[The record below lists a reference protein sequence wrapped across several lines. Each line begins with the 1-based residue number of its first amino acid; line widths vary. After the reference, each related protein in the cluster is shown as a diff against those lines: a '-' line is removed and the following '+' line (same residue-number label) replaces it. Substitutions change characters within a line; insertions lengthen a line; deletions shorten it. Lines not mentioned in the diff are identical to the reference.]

1 MVLGLQVV
9 RSIALGGVIPL
20 FVVGLMYSE
29 QKPLTDPNQLVRQTV
44 QNELRSTNNGH
55 RFMFKDT
62 SYSKKGLVTKEVI
75 QTPQGPLSRTIA
87 IDGHPLTSDQRA
99 KEDARLQK
107 FANDLEARSKK
118 RQSDKEESQRED
130 SMVQTLPDAFVYTYA
145 GTERGPNGSE
155 LVHLQF
161 KPNPSFDPPNHE
173 TQVYLGMR
181 GDLFI
186 DAKAMRIV
194 KIDGT
199 LFKDVNF
206 GWGILGKLYTG
217 GRFIIE
223 QQDIGYG
230 VWDEVGETLKFTG
243 KILLVKP
250 LDIDS
255 RETMTDFQPVPAQV
269 TTAEALKLLHKA
281 DEVIA
286 ENGGGVATANPK

>member
-1 MVLGLQVV
+1 MALGFQVV
-9 RSIALGGVIPL
+9 RSIALGGGMTL
-20 FVVGLMYSE
+20 FAISIMYSE
-29 QKPLTDPNQLVRQTV
+29 EKPPIDPNQLVGQTV

-55 RFMFKDT
+55 HFMYKDT
-62 SYSKKGLVTKEVI
+62 TYSKKGSVTKEVI
-75 QTPQGPLSRTIA
+75 QTPLGPLSRTIA
-87 IDGHPLTSDQRA
+87 LNGRPLTSDQRA

-107 FANDLEARSKK
+107 FANDAEARRKK

-145 GTERGPNGSE
+145 GTHRGPNGSE

-161 KPNPSFDPPNHE
+161 KPNPRFDPPNHE
-173 TQVYLGMR
+173 TQVYVGMQ

-206 GWGILGKLYTG
+206 GWGILGRLYTG
-217 GRFIIE
+217 GRFVIE

-230 VWDEVGETLKFTG
+230 VWDEVGEILKFTG
-243 KILLVKP
+243 KILLVKS

-255 RETMTDFQPVPAQV
+255 RETMTDFRPVPAQI
-269 TTAEALKLLHKA
+269 TTAEALNLLHKA
-281 DEVIA
+281 DEVLA
-286 ENGGGVATANPK
+286 ENAGGVATANPK

>member
-130 SMVQTLPDAFVYTYA
+130 SMVQTLPAAFVYTYA
-145 GTERGPNGSE
+145 GT
-155 LVHLQF
+155 
-161 KPNPSFDPPNHE
+161 
-173 TQVYLGMR
+173 
-181 GDLFI
+181 DLLS
-186 DAKAMRIV
+186 DM
-194 KIDGT
+194 
-199 LFKDVNF
+199 
-206 GWGILGKLYTG
+206 
-217 GRFIIE
+217 
-223 QQDIGYG
+223 
-230 VWDEVGETLKFTG
+230 
-243 KILLVKP
+243 
-250 LDIDS
+250 
-255 RETMTDFQPVPAQV
+255 
-269 TTAEALKLLHKA
+269 
-281 DEVIA
+281 
-286 ENGGGVATANPK
+286 ENGC